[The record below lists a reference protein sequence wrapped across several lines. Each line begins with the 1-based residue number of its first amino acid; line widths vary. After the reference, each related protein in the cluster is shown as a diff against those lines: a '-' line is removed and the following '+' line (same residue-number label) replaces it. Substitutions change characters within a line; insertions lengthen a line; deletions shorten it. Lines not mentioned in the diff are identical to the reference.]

1 MPPYGLKLQLQAS
14 YQAPY
19 TSEKQSGLTPRISQ
33 VTASP
38 QLGSFLEP
46 QKMAPSLQAGG
57 TSMEKQLSFT
67 ACFLQMMGSLTMR
80 AENMLHQLPIKV
92 LFLMFTF

>member
-1 MPPYGLKLQLQAS
+1 
-14 YQAPY
+14 
-19 TSEKQSGLTPRISQ
+19 
-33 VTASP
+33 
-38 QLGSFLEP
+38 
-46 QKMAPSLQAGG
+46 
-57 TSMEKQLSFT
+57 MEKQLSFT